1 RIGLAFSALGAFFA
15 IKYPFFGFS
24 SLGGGSGVAMVGFA
38 LAVARMNAD
47 RGLAMGLFNTTIYA
61 GLSLL
66 PIVAGF
72 LTETLSL
79 KELFL
84 VNGCILTVAL
94 LLKK

>member
-1 RIGLAFSALGAFFA
+1 
-15 IKYPFFGFS
+15 
-24 SLGGGSGVAMVGFA
+24 MVGFA

-94 LLKK
+94 LLKN